1 MRHDLLADTFCI
13 IKNTEEIGRHVCVT
27 PASSLIEGVLKVMQR
42 HKYIGNYEL
51 IEDGKGGKFK
61 VHLLGRI
68 NDCGVSK
75 PRFSIGK
82 RDVTKW
88 EKKFLPADNIGILIL
103 TTSKGVMDQREAV
116 KKNTGGKL
124 LGYVY

>member
-1 MRHDLLADTFCI
+1 MKHDLLADTFCI
-13 IKNTEEIGRHVCVT
+13 IKNTEGIGRHVCVT
-27 PASSLIEGVLKVMQR
+27 PASGLIKGVLRVMQR
-42 HKYIGNYEL
+42 HKYIGNFDF

-68 NDCGVSK
+68 NDCGVAK

-82 RDVTKW
+82 REFTRW
-88 EKKFLPADNIGILIL
+88 EKKFLPADKIGILIL
-103 TTSKGVMDQREAV
+103 TTSKGIMDQRDAA
-116 KKNTGGKL
+116 KKKTGGKL